1 MRVLVTGGLGYVG
14 RAVVLCLRDAGH
26 EVTILTRHQRL
37 PADLSPVAE
46 THVADL
52 LDPDQLQ
59 KLCTERP
66 FDAVCHLA
74 GLVRVRESFQ
84 DPAGYFQVNVG
95 GTANLLAALA
105 RAAQQTGQPVRL
117 VFTSTAAVYGP
128 ASGGP
133 ISETHPLTP
142 SSPYGASKLAAEQL
156 ITYQAATG
164 ALGAVTLRGFSIA
177 GAIGSHGDSDQTRII
192 PKALAVAAGAAP
204 HIEING
210 DGSAIR
216 EFTHVVDIAHAYAL
230 ALTAAEPGEHLI
242 CNIGTGKGVS
252 VSEVLETVKAVT
264 GQRLSVIRH
273 PAANEPQV
281 LLADTRLVRKALG
294 WLPQHST
301 LDEIVTDAWR
311 AYRSSA

>member
-26 EVTILTRHQRL
+26 EVAILTRRQRFPVTPS
-37 PADLSPVAE
+37 PAAE

-52 LDPDQLQ
+52 LDSDQLH
-59 KLCTERP
+59 KLFTERP

-95 GTANLLAALA
+95 GTANLLAALT
-105 RAAQQTGQPVRL
+105 RAAEQTGQPARL
-117 VFTSTAAVYGP
+117 VFASTAAVYGP
-128 ASGGP
+128 ASGAP
-133 ISETHPLTP
+133 VSETNPLAP

-177 GAIGSHGDSDQTRII
+177 GAIGSHGDSDQSRII

-210 DGSAIR
+210 DGSAVR
-216 EFTHVVDIAHAYAL
+216 EFTHVVDVAHAYAL

-252 VSEVLETVKAVT
+252 VSEVLEAVEAVT
-264 GQRLSVIRH
+264 GQHLSVIRR
-273 PAANEPQV
+273 PAANEPQA
-281 LLADTRLVRKALG
+281 LLADTRRVRKALG
-294 WLPQHST
+294 WLPQRSR

-311 AYRSSA
+311 ACRSSA